1 MKTHHLN
8 YYIENTQIGAC
19 FNKDMSAYMSLET
32 YEKGEDILSAGDLM
46 THFYFVVEGQVKI
59 FKRLENGKSLLIRMP
74 KAMTEL
80 GSLEFIYKQRLVDSC
95 VQALTKTLVI
105 KIPFSDLEKHTQ
117 DDIIFYKYLV
127 KSLSHKLKT
136 ASNAASINITY
147 PFKNR
152 LASYLISVYN
162 ASKPLDI
169 EDIKIEKMTDLAH
182 FLGTSYRHLNRVVN
196 ELELEQII
204 KKEKRSF
211 IILNYEKLN
220 DLAGGFYE

>member
-1 MKTHHLN
+1 MNNHDLD
-8 YYIENTQIGAC
+8 YYIKNKQIGAC

-59 FKRLENGKSLLIRMP
+59 YKTLENGKSLLIRMP

-117 DDIIFYKYLV
+117 KDIVFYKYLV

-196 ELELEQII
+196 ELEQEQII